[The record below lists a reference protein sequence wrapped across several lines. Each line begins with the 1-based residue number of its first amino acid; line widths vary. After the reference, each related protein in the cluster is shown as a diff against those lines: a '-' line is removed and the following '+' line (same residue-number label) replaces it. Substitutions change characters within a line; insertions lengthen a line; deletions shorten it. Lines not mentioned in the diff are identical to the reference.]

1 MHSSI
6 RIILVLFLSL
16 LVWKSTKAQMPKT
29 NIWLLELAGTKD
41 ALVLKN
47 PKKITRDGSYDN
59 QPYFTK
65 DNLGFFY
72 TNEQDNDQTDIL
84 YYSFGTG
91 MSERVTKTLESEYSP
106 KGLTAKSFTCV
117 RVGKDSAQHLYRYD
131 EANPKGKWLYTQSD
145 SIGYYGITEGKLVYF
160 KITEPP
166 SIWLADSTSEQRIS
180 GIPGRC
186 FVNSPDQQKV
196 WFEQKMGNSFL
207 LNHIQGSTLTF
218 SQGLPENAEFFD
230 FYDQRTILINVGNGL
245 QLLDLDTGVK
255 KAMAFPQGT
264 PTTTCTRMSISSNKK
279 YLAIVFAE

>member
-1 MHSSI
+1 M
-6 RIILVLFLSL
+6 
-16 LVWKSTKAQMPKT
+16 
-29 NIWLLELAGTKD
+29 
-41 ALVLKN
+41 LKN

-91 MSERVTKTLESEYSP
+91 MSERVTKTPESEYSP

-131 EANPKGKWLYTQSD
+131 AANPKGKWLYTHSD
-145 SIGYYGITEGKLVYF
+145 SIGYYGITEGKMVYF

-186 FVNSPDQQKV
+186 FVHSPDQQKV

-207 LNHIQGSTLTF
+207 LNHIQGSTLAF

-230 FYDQRTILINVGNGL
+230 FYDPRTILINVGNGL
-245 QLLDLDTGVK
+245 QLLDLDTGAK
-255 KAMAFPQGT
+255 KAIAFPQGT
-264 PTTTCTRMSISSNKK
+264 PTTASTRMSISSNKK

>member
-1 MHSSI
+1 MLSSI
-6 RIILVLFLSL
+6 RIVLLLASSL
-16 LVWKSTKAQMPKT
+16 LVWQQTKAQMPKT
-29 NIWLLELAGTKD
+29 NIWLLELAGNKD

-91 MSERVTKTLESEYSP
+91 MSERVTKTPESEYSP
-106 KGLTAKSFTCV
+106 KGITSKSFTCV
-117 RVGKDSAQHLYRYD
+117 RVDKDSAQRVYRYD

-166 SIWLADSTSEQRIS
+166 SIWLADSTAEYRIS
-180 GIPGRC
+180 GVPGRC
-186 FVNSPDQQKV
+186 FVNSLDQQKV

-207 LNHIQGSTLTF
+207 LNHMQGSTLSF

-230 FYDQRTILINVGNGL
+230 FYDPRTILINVGKEL
-245 QLLDLDTGVK
+245 QLMDLDTGVK
-255 KAMAFPQGT
+255 KSIAFPQGIPAT
-264 PTTTCTRMSISSNKK
+264 PCTRMSISSNKK